1 MQGAGV
7 AGNRQGQPP
16 TLDTSNSSLNMYS
29 TTTVSGEMMEPSVS
43 TEKRYM
49 SESMS
54 LIRPM
59 ASTSGVL
66 TGMGRPALAALVCVS
81 LNLSTRLVRNLSGC
95 TATRMRTIT
104 MSSTLFA

>member
-1 MQGAGV
+1 MI
-7 AGNRQGQPP
+7 
-16 TLDTSNSSLNMYS
+16 
-29 TTTVSGEMMEPSVS
+29 EPKVS
-43 TEKRYM
+43 TEKRYIR
-49 SESMS
+49 ESMS

-66 TGMGRPALAALVCVS
+66 TGMGRPAFCALVCVS